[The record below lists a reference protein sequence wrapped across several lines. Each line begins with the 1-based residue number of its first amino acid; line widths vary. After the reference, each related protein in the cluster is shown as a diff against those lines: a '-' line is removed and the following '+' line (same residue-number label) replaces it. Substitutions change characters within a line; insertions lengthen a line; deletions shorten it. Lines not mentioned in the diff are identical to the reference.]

1 MRIRLIR
8 IGNSKGIR
16 IPQPLLEQTGL
27 EGDLEIRAE
36 ANTLV
41 IQSARK
47 AREGWAES
55 FAQMAQ
61 CGDDILLGGST
72 DYDLSSTAMTYNVRL
87 AALNAVMAEWSRTD
101 ETITQKMAHLT
112 GTAGGLKS
120 CISTTPGPQSP

>member
-1 MRIRLIR
+1 MKTRLIR
-8 IGNSKGIR
+8 IGNSQGIR

-47 AREGWAES
+47 PRDGWAES

-61 CGDDILLGGST
+61 RGDDILLDDVPS
-72 DYDLSSTAMTYNVRL
+72 LSSWDDV
-87 AALNAVMAEWSRTD
+87 EW
-101 ETITQKMAHLT
+101 QW
-112 GTAGGLKS
+112 
-120 CISTTPGPQSP
+120 